1 MRVIVILQELYE
13 VDEVANNADVTYD
26 DNAPLFRYKA
36 GLITN
41 TEADGTRN
49 RVKIAVP
56 LKYFSNFWRSLKMP
70 LINCN
75 WAFFKGDW

>member
-1 MRVIVILQELYE
+1 MILQELYE

-26 DNAPLFRYKA
+26 DNASLFRYKA
-36 GLITN
+36 GLIIN

-49 RVKIAVP
+49 RVKIAAP

-75 WAFFKGDW
+75 

>member
-1 MRVIVILQELYE
+1 MILQELYE

-41 TEADGTRN
+41 TEADGTRT

-56 LKYFSNFWRSLKMP
+56 LK
-70 LINCN
+70 
-75 WAFFKGDW
+75 